1 MELVTGTRKRI
12 AAPEIKARTP
22 SAAHHAERHTLSP
35 SDHILAGL
43 PVRPKRRD
51 QESRRGQSAGSAE
64 GQGHLDAL
72 LGARGLPSARHRDG
86 AAGGA
91 RPPAPCLLR
100 GTRDRPAPS
109 GRGRRGPRGARQ
121 AYLRYMPTAYAH
133 RKE

>member
-1 MELVTGTRKRI
+1 MTGTRKRI

-72 LGARGLPSARHRDG
+72 LGGRGLPSARHRDG

-100 GTRDRPAPS
+100 GTRVVVMGGFVLPEHIFSKWALSTVFDHKRLTGWLS
-109 GRGRRGPRGARQ
+109 LIG
-121 AYLRYMPTAYAH
+121 
-133 RKE
+133 